1 MNVFVALVSGLL
13 FGAGIMVSGMGNPE
27 KVLAFLDLAGNWD
40 PSLALVMAAAI
51 PVSGLAFRVVDK
63 RKTTLAGRAVQ
74 LPDTKRLDWRL
85 VMGSALFGIGWGLAG
100 ICPGPA
106 IALPGYGSAKGLV
119 FALSMFLGMGL
130 FTLMERRGILDY
142 LNAVMTFRFWK
153 KEKHP
158 LS

>member
-1 MNVFVALVSGLL
+1 MNVLTALVSGLL
-13 FGAGIMVSGMGNPE
+13 FGAGIVVSGMGNPE

-51 PVSGLAFRVVDK
+51 PVSGLAFRVVEK
-63 RKTTLAGRAVQ
+63 RKATLIGHIVQ
-74 LPDTKRLDWRL
+74 LPDTKQLDWRL
-85 VMGSALFGIGWGLAG
+85 ITGSVLFGIGWGLAG

-106 IALPGYGSAKGLV
+106 VALPGYGSAKGLL
-119 FALSMFLGMGL
+119 FALSLFFGMLMFTVMK
-130 FTLMERRGILDY
+130 RRGILAY
-142 LNAVMTFRFWK
+142 LDSIMESRFLK